1 MLMSSC
7 YFALNKHKIKRNEC
21 FKFYHLLILR
31 SGDVNL
37 NAGPSQY
44 LPDNDDKFEPFR
56 ERGLHFLH
64 INVNSLLSK
73 IDELRNV
80 AGHTK
85 PAILGITESKL
96 DSSVSDQEVDIK
108 GYSILRNDRNRYG
121 GDVACYVRA
130 DPCFIGEMFSKIQL
144 KMYFSIYLFQS

>member
-1 MLMSSC
+1 M
-7 YFALNKHKIKRNEC
+7 
-21 FKFYHLLILR
+21 
-31 SGDVNL
+31 
-37 NAGPSQY
+37 
-44 LPDNDDKFEPFR
+44 
-56 ERGLHFLH
+56 HFLH

-73 IDELRNV
+73 IDELRDV
-80 AGHTK
+80 VGHTK

-96 DSSVSDQEVDIK
+96 DSSVSDQEVDIS
-108 GYSILRNDRNRYG
+108 GYSILRSDRNRHG